1 MATSFAAFLV
11 QLFDDYGDVLAGGKV
26 YTYEGGTSTPLAT
39 YTDRGGITAN
49 ANPTILDA
57 AGRATIRFTEGVAY
71 KVIVKDSDDVI
82 ISTEDNV
89 VVGASAASSTS
100 AYEVI
105 LTYAGT
111 PAAQGWMGGIEAKR
125 TVSFPVDF
133 DGSGGSVVTN
143 PGSDY
148 EISIQKNGVEVGTVT
163 IDSSGV
169 LAFETTGGSIVSLI
183 DGDTLDFYGPD
194 SIGTAANFK
203 ITFAGSL

>member
-1 MATSFAAFLV
+1 MATSFASFLV

-49 ANPTILDA
+49 ANPTVLDA

-71 KVIVKDSDDVI
+71 KVIVKDADGNT

-89 VVGASAASSTS
+89 VVGESSSSSTT

-105 LTYAGT
+105 LTYCGT
-111 PAAQGWMGGIEAKR
+111 PGAQAFMGGEKIKR

-133 DGSGGSVVTN
+133 DGSGGSVITN

-148 EISIQKNGVEVGTVT
+148 VITVKKNGSSVGTIT

-169 LAFETTGGSIVSLI
+169 FTFATTGGAVVSCI
-183 DGDTLDFYGPD
+183 DGDVLTFYGPD
-194 SIGTAANFK
+194 SVGTAADFMV
-203 ITFAGSL
+203 TLAGSL